1 MSVNKTLFNILHT
14 LGVGDK
20 IVIMNK
26 DRFGYFVNNV
36 EYKQCPVST
45 RLQATGPPHLHCD
58 GSVSPQI
65 RTDVHSGPGM
75 VLVLG
80 SHKRTPQVHR
90 AYVIVG
96 SNHFTG
102 QRQNT
107 RKTAVSCENWWEGA
121 MKRERGGGNPGS
133 IWRKIGLPVDPALG
147 LPGGE

>member
-58 GSVSPQI
+58 GSFSPQI
-65 RTDVHSGPGM
+65 LTDVHSGPGM

-80 SHKRTPQVHR
+80 SHRHIPQVYR
-90 AYVIVG
+90 AHAVAGIKPLHG
-96 SNHFTG
+96 A
-102 QRQNT
+102 
-107 RKTAVSCENWWEGA
+107 KTEHEENSY
-121 MKRERGGGNPGS
+121 R
-133 IWRKIGLPVDPALG
+133 L
-147 LPGGE
+147 